1 MSELVEKV
9 ARAIWNDETS
19 GEPFPPDDSLHA
31 GSARIGARA
40 AIKAVAEWLKE
51 DLGTEFCA
59 TGERLHIKLLAQME
73 AKS

>member
-9 ARAIWNDETS
+9 AKAIWNDETS

-40 AIKAVAEWLKE
+40 AIKAVAEWLQSG
-51 DLGTEFCA
+51 DDFYACVIGIAL
-59 TGERLHIKLLAQME
+59 ERQLE
-73 AKS
+73 AKP